1 MTTTPADGELML
13 PESRTDLER
22 GLRFTHVMMSVNQ
35 DQGNE
40 AIAYVQALTDLLVE
54 KGIVKPEEMEGPLE
68 RAREEVSKV
77 MMPRVRLAEM
87 GDKYFPGE
95 SVQID
100 CDARIPLCYAR
111 CCTFKFYLTKQDLEE
126 GVARWDYGNPYWI
139 DQGTDGYCV
148 HCTPGTRVCQIH
160 AQRPHTCRKYDCRND
175 KRVWIDFEQRI
186 AAPMPAADGNAPIA
200 MAEVALQNSSHS
212 GDEPT
217 GEQLGFDRGESE

>member
-1 MTTTPADGELML
+1 MTSSLPNEEMML
-13 PESRTDLER
+13 PESRTELER
-22 GLRFTHVMMSVNQ
+22 GLRFAHVMMSVNQ

-40 AIAYVQALTDLLVE
+40 AVAYVQALTDLLVE
-54 KGIVKPEEMEGPLE
+54 KGIIQPDEMEAPLE

-95 SVQID
+95 SIQID
-100 CDARIPLCYAR
+100 CDARIPLCHAR

-139 DQGTDGYCV
+139 DQRTDGYCV
-148 HCTPGTRVCQIH
+148 HCAPESKACQIH

-175 KRVWIDFEQRI
+175 KRVWIDFEKRI
-186 AAPMPAADGNAPIA
+186 PAPMPAADGNAPIA

-212 GDEPT
+212 EHEPPSD
-217 GEQLGFDRGESE
+217 QLGFDSAKGT